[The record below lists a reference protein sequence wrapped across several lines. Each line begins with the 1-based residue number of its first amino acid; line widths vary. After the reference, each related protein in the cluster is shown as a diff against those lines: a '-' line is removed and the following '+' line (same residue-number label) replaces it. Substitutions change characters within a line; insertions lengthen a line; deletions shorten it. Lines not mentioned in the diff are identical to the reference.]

1 MIDRTLVPFVTGALE
16 RLEPT
21 TDRFNPILVKEVR
34 QVLRGKN
41 FVWSFVAM
49 VVIAAGIGA
58 VFVVN
63 DNASPS
69 PQLGLSFLGWMLGVL
84 SLGLLVM
91 VPLQTFQSLGSEWE
105 GDNMEQ
111 IALSGLTPRGITA
124 GKWWAGVLQS
134 LLLVAAFAPF
144 VALGFLMRGVDLVAT
159 AFVVAMISTFSV
171 WGSSLAL
178 ALSSLSKRRVVR
190 GLLFALLGVGLFM
203 GFVGAMTATVTLLDE
218 PATLREPEF
227 LTITITFF
235 LIGSGAA
242 AFCHEVA
249 SGRLSHP
256 EENASTPLRVL
267 TLVAA
272 LGFIVWLGVAAWTGW
287 LPGDAFAF
295 FASALCV
302 VVGVLGVAWATER
315 ARLGRRVVASLA
327 RRGSRTRR
335 LPSLLLP
342 GGGRGFLFG
351 LATIGGAAVFTVFAS
366 GPGDFG
372 LDHRR
377 WFGLWVLCYYAFF
390 VGVPSALLAR
400 LCVREFGVWVTR
412 IAAVVAVACGILVPA
427 IVGLLIDDTE
437 LQFGRHAFNVFW
449 TLGESLQG
457 GLGRGTAFG
466 VLALGLLGVL
476 VNGPRLVR
484 GLTEVA
490 HARSGRIVESDP
502 AVARSREAAA
512 RAS

>member
-58 VFVVN
+58 VFVIN

-69 PQLGLSFLGWMLGVL
+69 PQLGLAFLGWMLGVL

-144 VALGFLMRGVDLVAT
+144 VALGFLMRGVDLAAT
-159 AFVVAMISTFSV
+159 AFVVAMIFTFSV
-171 WGSSLAL
+171 WGSSVAL
-178 ALSSLSKRRVVR
+178 ALSSLSKRRVAR
-190 GLLFALLGVGLFM
+190 GLFFALLGVGLFM
-203 GFVGAMTATVTLLDE
+203 AFVGSMATTIQLLDE
-218 PATLREPEF
+218 PADLRDPMF
-227 LTITITFF
+227 LTISVTFF
-235 LIGSGAA
+235 IVGSGAA

-272 LGFIVWLGVAAWTGW
+272 LGFVVWLGVAAWSGW
-287 LPGDAFAF
+287 LPAEAFAF
-295 FASALCV
+295 FASAMCV
-302 VVGVLGVAWATER
+302 VVGVLGIAWATER

-327 RRGSRTRR
+327 QRGSRTRR
-335 LPSLLLP
+335 LPALLLP

-351 LATIGGAAVFTVFAS
+351 LVTIAAAAVFTLFAS
-366 GPGDFG
+366 GPGDFSFE
-372 LDHRR
+372 HRR
-377 WFGLWVLCYYAFF
+377 WFGLWVLCYYAFY

-412 IAAVVAVACGILVPA
+412 IAAFVAVACGILVPS
-427 IVGLLIDDTE
+427 IVGLLIDDQQ

-449 TLGESLQG
+449 VLGESLDNNLRG
-457 GLGRGTAFG
+457 GPVVGA
-466 VLALGLLGVL
+466 LALGLLGVL

-484 GLTEVA
+484 GLTEVSR
-490 HARSGRIVESDP
+490 ARSGRIVESDP